1 MEEKYLK
8 IFKISLKFF
17 IFLVFFLFFSVNGLS
32 VFSQKQVK
40 AVSLNFSSFLPI
52 QDKGVVDGQIVI
64 STSKGNFLSRQP
76 YDSKVVGVV
85 SSTSAIVFGEG
96 GSASSYP
103 VVTSGKVGVRVSAV
117 NGDIKVGDL
126 ITTSS
131 KAGLGMKATRTGY
144 VVGTALEGLNG
155 KSEGVV
161 QTVLNIRYATLN
173 VKLSNNLIE
182 LLKIN
187 SLASYEEP
195 MTVFKYFIST
205 LIVFASFFFGF
216 FVFGRVAGKGVE
228 ALGRNPLAG
237 KMIQLGIIFNVLITI
252 VIVLSGLGLAVMILR
267 I

>member
-96 GSASSYP
+96 GSVGSYP